1 MVRIKRGEMN
11 EWLGLNLTLV
21 WLEISFFLNLFV
33 KQTEKMSTATPD
45 LHGYTMAIYKIYN
58 VA

>member
-1 MVRIKRGEMN
+1 MN

-45 LHGYTMAIYKIYN
+45 LYGYTMAIYKMYN